1 VGGGISGITAA
12 HTLSKKGLKVT
23 VLEYSDYIGGRIK
36 SFDFL
41 GNTLEEGAN
50 WITGL
55 GKEEKINPV
64 WKLAKAIDLKG
75 TVGDQIC
82 GVGYEIAP
90 CVTQEGEDIS
100 EEFAEK
106 IKLIEK
112 ASDILEEKILAD
124 KQFTL

>member
-1 VGGGISGITAA
+1 M
-12 HTLSKKGLKVT
+12 
-23 VLEYSDYIGGRIK
+23 K

-41 GNTLEEGAN
+41 GNKLEEGAN

-55 GKEEKINPV
+55 GKEDKINPV
-64 WKLAKAIDLKG
+64 WKLAKEFDLKG

-82 GVGYEIAP
+82 GVGHEIAP
-90 CVTQEGEDIS
+90 CVTQDGEDIS
-100 EEFAEK
+100 EEFELK
-106 IKLIEK
+106 IKEIEK